1 MHRVAATPYRPR
13 AARRHQ
19 LQFWLA
25 IAAAW
30 AICMSAGLTRADA
43 PSSATPA
50 AKTTPP
56 STPSAVLLA
65 TAGAQGSAGALD
77 SVIQATLEQLG
88 IVRIV
93 AKPGLDLS
101 AVQLVLDCVAETAQC
116 LRAVTDQ
123 QGAEVLIAPSI
134 ARTSGELV
142 LSFLRFDSRD
152 GEMRR
157 VLHRQQ
163 GQALTSETLDAVPGL
178 LRELFGLP
186 EPTPAVEAPGAPSDD
201 LTPLPEAPMEPPSE
215 GASPLIG
222 PLILGGIGLAAIG
235 TGIGFGISSNAAQSD
250 YDHITSM
257 PNLDKARVNAAIDL
271 SDRGK
276 THAVVADVL
285 YGVGGAAL
293 LGAGIW
299 LAVSLSEKH
308 EDTPPAQAKLQPWF
322 GPHQVGLVFTQRG
335 VGL

>member
-1 MHRVAATPYRPR
+1 MHRVDATTYRPR

-25 IAAAW
+25 AAAAL
-30 AICMSAGLTRADA
+30 AICTSAGLTRADA
-43 PSSATPA
+43 PSSAPPTA
-50 AKTTPP
+50 TTPS

-65 TAGAQGSAGALD
+65 TAGAQGSGGALD

-93 AKPGLDLS
+93 AKPGLDLG

-123 QGAEVLIAPSI
+123 HGAEVLIAPSI

-142 LSFLRFDSRD
+142 LSFLRFDARD

-163 GQALTSETLDAVPGL
+163 GQALTSETLDAVPGM

-235 TGIGFGISSNAAQSD
+235 TGIGFGISSAGAQSD
-250 YDHITSM
+250 YDAITSKPVLM
-257 PNLDKARVNAAIDL
+257 RSQADAANDAM
-271 SDRGK
+271 DRGK
-276 THAVVADVL
+276 AHAVVADVL
-285 YGVGGAAL
+285 FGVGGAAL

-299 LAVSLSEKH
+299 LAVELSSKH
-308 EDTPPAQAKLQPWF
+308 EDTPPAQAKLQPWV

>member
-13 AARRHQ
+13 VARRHQ

-25 IAAAW
+25 AASIW
-30 AICMSAGLTRADA
+30 ALSGPARAEA
-43 PSSATPA
+43 PA
-50 AKTTPP
+50 ASAPTASP
-56 STPSAVLLA
+56 TPSAVLLA
-65 TAGAQGSAGALD
+65 TSGAQGAGSALD

-93 AKPGLDLS
+93 ARPGLDLS

-123 QGAEVLIAPSI
+123 HGAEVLIAPSL

-142 LSFLRFDSRD
+142 LSFLRFDARD

-163 GQALTSETLDAVPGL
+163 GQALTSETLDAVPGM

-186 EPTPAVEAPGAPSDD
+186 EPKPAVEAPGGPFED
-201 LTPLPEAPMEPPSE
+201 LTPMPEAPMEPPSQG
-215 GASPLIG
+215 GANLVG
-222 PLILGGIGLAAIG
+222 PLVLGGVGLVAIG
-235 TGIGFGISSNAAQSD
+235 TGIGFGISYSGAQND
-250 YDHITSM
+250 YDRITM
-257 PNLDKARVNAAIDL
+257 NGVKTRAEADL
-271 SDRGK
+271 ANDAKDRGK

-285 YGVGGAAL
+285 YGVGGATL
-293 LGAGIW
+293 LAAGIW
-299 LAVSLSEKH
+299 LAVELSTTH
-308 EDTPPAQAKLQPWF
+308 EATPHEQAKLQPWL
-322 GPHQVGLVFTQRG
+322 GPHQVGFVFTHRG